1 MIADKKVQEETL
13 NSLWLKKNMSK
24 IFLFFIPNKRIKMRC
39 EKSKIKKNLEID
51 FWLSLKEMVEA

>member
-1 MIADKKVQEETL
+1 MIADKKVQEKTL

-24 IFLFFIPNKRIKMRC
+24 IFLFFILNKRIKMMC
-39 EKSKIKKNLEID
+39 EKSKIKKNLEFD